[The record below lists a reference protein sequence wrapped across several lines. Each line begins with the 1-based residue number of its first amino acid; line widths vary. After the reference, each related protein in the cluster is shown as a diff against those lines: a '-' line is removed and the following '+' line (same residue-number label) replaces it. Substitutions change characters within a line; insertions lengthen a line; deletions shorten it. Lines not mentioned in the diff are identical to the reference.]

1 MNNRLAQY
9 VIFFLLIFCSATN
22 AFPQQKQL
30 INIPGLPS
38 KEIYDLYTDRKGF
51 LWISHNAGISK
62 YDGISFTTFASPQ
75 QSSLSTTGIIEDRF
89 GRIWFNNFTGQIL
102 YIENGHMAKLDAYQS
117 ANEDV
122 FPRVVLLNDL
132 LVATTKKGLFICDT
146 RTLKCH
152 YEMCADRRAKG
163 TSTLTIANN
172 RVIAYG
178 SGLWYSY
185 EPGRGL
191 KLINLNTDI
200 HSDIQK
206 NSTAFCTRSF
216 RDTMFFFANP
226 ANVVF
231 KILYVEGKLKMCE
244 KKQYNS
250 FINTITVLKDRYWV
264 NTTNSSVTFVNGKN
278 LSVSG
283 YNLSCAT
290 VDKEGHNWYGSVQ
303 QGLFTDTGRQD
314 LLGKSYVFSFK
325 NGDIIRCITPCG
337 KKLFLGTQ
345 NGDVFTFDPGNN
357 STVLLTVLHN
367 KFGGISYIQKIGN
380 DRLVICTAVN
390 TYLYNIVTHQIRQI
404 EFVNATRQTIAV
416 GNAMAFAGA
425 KGLVVLPDKA
435 TCKDGFAR
443 WELKFKKDFSG
454 FNNDLYQ
461 GEPMLLVRKRCRA
474 VCYAEHTRTI
484 WASFK
489 DGLYSINSRGMLP
502 FYYQHRAVYVAC
514 LAAYNVNVIAGT
526 FNDGILILSGQGV
539 RHLTTE
545 NGLISNSIQQVKV
558 VNDDLWVF
566 AGGSLQIFDLKTLK
580 LSDKYAFPGNNDAV
594 VHDACEFDRQ
604 CFLSTD
610 KGLCKLP
617 PENRAASGLNIYL
630 TSLLLNGRDTG
641 NINNLVLPHTL
652 NDVQINVGTP
662 YLFNARDILI
672 KYRLKVNDSS
682 PWSYSRPGERSF
694 HLASLMPGRYTFE
707 AMAIKPQTG
716 LSSQPLA
723 VSFRLLPPWW
733 QRWWAVGA
741 WILIIAGVIFVLS
754 RRHYLNVL
762 REQRIEYEKE
772 LAVQEERHRISSEIH
787 DDIGA
792 GLSALK
798 LYTSYQDEG
807 KRQKERITDMVS
819 DLSAKIREVIWSL
832 NTEND
837 MIEDLLFF
845 IQANCRKQF
854 EFTAIDLQVNI
865 PDHIPD
871 IMLSGF
877 VRRNIYLIVKEAGQ
891 NIIKHSQATRAELSF
906 DISAKHLTINI
917 SDDGVGFD
925 HEKIRDHT
933 FNATG
938 MGMRNIKE
946 RAAGIGGRLT
956 IRSENGT
963 NISLKVP
970 LKEV

>member
-1 MNNRLAQY
+1 
-9 VIFFLLIFCSATN
+9 
-22 AFPQQKQL
+22 
-30 INIPGLPS
+30 
-38 KEIYDLYTDRKGF
+38 
-51 LWISHNAGISK
+51 
-62 YDGISFTTFASPQ
+62 
-75 QSSLSTTGIIEDRF
+75 
-89 GRIWFNNFTGQIL
+89 
-102 YIENGHMAKLDAYQS
+102 MAKLDAYQS

-122 FPRVVLLNDL
+122 FPRIVLLNDL
-132 LVATTKKGLFICDT
+132 IVATTKKGLFVCDT

-152 YEMCADRRAKG
+152 YEICADKRAKG
-163 TSTLTIANN
+163 TATLTIANN

-185 EPGRGL
+185 EPDRGL
-191 KLINLNTDI
+191 KLINLNANMPSAI
-200 HSDIQK
+200 EK

-231 KILYVEGKLKMCE
+231 KMVYVDGKLKMCE
-244 KKQYNS
+244 KKQYDS

-278 LSVSG
+278 VSISG

-303 QGLFTDTGRQD
+303 QGLFTDSGRQD
-314 LLGKSYVFSFK
+314 MLEKSYVLNFK
-325 NGDIIRCITPCG
+325 TGDVIRCITPCG
-337 KKLFLGTQ
+337 KKMFLGTQ
-345 NGDVFTFDPGNN
+345 NGDLFTFDPRNN
-357 STVLLTVLHN
+357 NTVLLSQLHN
-367 KFGGISYIQKIGN
+367 KFGGISSIQKIGN
-380 DRLVICTAVN
+380 DRLVIGTAVN
-390 TYLYNIVTHQIRQI
+390 TYLFDVITRRITQI
-404 EFVNATRQTIAV
+404 EFISATKRAIAI
-416 GNAMAFAGA
+416 GNAMVFAGA

-435 TCKDGFAR
+435 TCKEGFSR
-443 WELKFKKDFSG
+443 WELKFKKDFIG
-454 FNNDLYQ
+454 FKDDIYQ
-461 GEPMLLVRKRCRA
+461 GEPMLLIRKRCRA

-502 FYYQHRAVYVAC
+502 FYYKRGPVYVSC
-514 LAAYNVNVIAGT
+514 LATYKDNVIVGT
-526 FNDGILILSGQGV
+526 FNNGILIISANGV
-539 RHLTTE
+539 THLTAE
-545 NGLISNSIQQVKV
+545 RGLISNSILQVKV
-558 VNDDLWVF
+558 VDDDLWVF
-566 AGGSLQIFDLKTLK
+566 AGGSLQIFDLRTLK
-580 LSDKYAFPGNNDAV
+580 LTDKYAFPGNNDAV
-594 VHDACEFDRQ
+594 VHDACEFDGQ
-604 CFLSTD
+604 CFLSTE
-610 KGLCKLP
+610 KGLCKLS
-617 PENRAASGLNIYL
+617 PENRAANGLNIYL

-641 NINNLVLPHTL
+641 IINNLVLPHTL

-682 PWSYSRPGERSF
+682 PWSYSLPGERSF

-707 AMAIKPQTG
+707 AMAVKPQTG
-716 LSSQPLA
+716 LSSQALA

-733 QRWWAVGA
+733 QRWWAMVA
-741 WILIIAGVIFVLS
+741 WILIIAGIIFVSS
-754 RRHYLNVL
+754 RWYYLNVL

-798 LYTSYQDEG
+798 LYTSYQHEG
-807 KRQKERITDMVS
+807 KRQKERITDMVN

-832 NTEND
+832 NSEND

-845 IQANCRKQF
+845 IQVNCRKLF
-854 EFTAIDLQVNI
+854 EFSAIDLQVNI

-906 DISAKHLTINI
+906 DISTKHLTINI
-917 SDDGVGFD
+917 SDNGVGID
-925 HEKIRDHT
+925 AEKIRNHT
-933 FNATG
+933 VKATG
-938 MGMRNIKE
+938 MGMKNIKE
-946 RAAGIGGRLT
+946 RAAGIGGRLM
-956 IRSENGT
+956 IRSGDGT
-963 NISLKVP
+963 TISLKVP
-970 LKEV
+970 LKDV